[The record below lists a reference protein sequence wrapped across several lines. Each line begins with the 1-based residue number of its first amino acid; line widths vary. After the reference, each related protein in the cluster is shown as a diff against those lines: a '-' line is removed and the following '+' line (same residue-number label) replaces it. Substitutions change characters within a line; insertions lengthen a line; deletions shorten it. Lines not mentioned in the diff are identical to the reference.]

1 MSITVAEG
9 GGLFAGVGDV
19 YFLQIVLCQ
28 HCPNHIDHKV
38 LARLWGHADSLQLIW
53 RDVCNSCL
61 DYK

>member
-1 MSITVAEG
+1 MSITVAE

-38 LARLWGHADSLQLIW
+38 QARLWGHADSLQLIG

-61 DYK
+61 DFK